1 MQLLTIG
8 VIAAAA
14 PAGVRTVPALV
25 AAPGVVAILGGL
37 VSLEHLNVAGPFRL
51 PDPDHG
57 R

>member
-25 AAPGVVAILGGL
+25 AAPGVVAILGD
-37 VSLEHLNVAGPFRL
+37 S
-51 PDPDHG
+51 
-57 R
+57 